1 MYKRQHW
8 KALTSKYVF
17 NDVHPDYVAAM
28 HCPRSPQYKRA
39 VEALPA
45 EIVLEAIRTSR
56 ESPLPPPE
64 IRGFLC
70 RQTWTSRS
78 PCTSCTD
85 TPACTNCTNSAKGNR
100 GLVLDTR
107 PNRSGQGVPDVLHAM
122 LALTIEDIL
131 FGRRWGVGTTPARGE
146 RGEVCTMQRILQLLK
161 IAFDCSHRS

>member
-1 MYKRQHW
+1 MVY
-8 KALTSKYVF
+8 F
-17 NDVHPDYVAAM
+17 
-28 HCPRSPQYKRA
+28 A
-39 VEALPA
+39 VKHGHGVLHALPA
-45 EIVLEAIRTSR
+45 
-56 ESPLPPPE
+56 
-64 IRGFLC
+64 
-70 RQTWTSRS
+70 
-78 PCTSCTD
+78 
-85 TPACTNCTNSAKGNR
+85 PAPTAYTNCTNSAKGNR